1 MAPKTATGS
10 FEKGGALFFSLTYF
24 FLNALAELR
33 PTIHARSIS
42 IKQHELGLI
51 HPVAFVTSQTVS
63 GIPVAAFQSLVFSCC
78 YYFMFG
84 LSKTASDFCLF
95 KPVRF
100 THYSAVSSLFR
111 MLGAWA
117 PSLNIAFFMAGTAMP
132 ICLTYAGYG
141 PPVPTMHRWGS
152 WIHRISP
159 SPWALEALM
168 GNEFANIDLTCTA
181 DQMVPN
187 GPGYNDICYQGCSIA
202 GSVKG
207 SDTVPGSTYLVI
219 IYEFYRSHLWRN

>member
-33 PTIHARSIS
+33 RTIHARSIS

-63 GIPVAAFQSLVFSCC
+63 GILVAAFQSLVFSCC

-84 LSKTASDFCLF
+84 LSKTASDFCHS

-100 THYSAVSSLFR
+100 TLLCRVQPAPHACR
-111 MLGAWA
+111 LG
-117 PSLNIAFFMAGTAMP
+117 P
-132 ICLTYAGYG
+132 IPKHCVFHGGNGHSHLPHLCGIQF
-141 PPVPTMHRWGS
+141 PGS
-152 WIHRISP
+152 NHASMGIMDRRISP
-159 SPWALEALM
+159 SPRALEA
-168 GNEFANIDLTCTA
+168 NEFANIDLTCTA

-187 GPGYNDICYQGCSIA
+187 SPGYNDIRHQA
-202 GSVKG
+202 
-207 SDTVPGSTYLVI
+207 
-219 IYEFYRSHLWRN
+219 